1 MAQFT
6 GWENLYTELA
16 EKVNNNINQIEW
28 LDLWHNQVGFL
39 VEEHPFPTPAVFFSF
54 RMTSAENLGNKAQDA
69 NVQIDMYYFYE
80 TFLDTNDGAFN
91 QESALD
97 FLKVTTDLHK
107 LFHGTTGV
115 NYSEMTRV
123 GFAPVD
129 TGSAGNLYKIS
140 FSCKVIDETAVKQYD
155 HVVPGDLTITEGEN
169 PTPNEPSNDFI
180 IVP

>member
-1 MAQFT
+1 MANFT
-6 GWENLYTELA
+6 GWDSLYLELA
-16 EKVNNNINQIEW
+16 EKVNTNIPSIEW

-54 RMTSAENLGNKAQDA
+54 RMGNAENLGNNAQDA

-80 TFLDTNDGAFN
+80 TFLDTHNDAFN

-107 LFHGTTGV
+107 LFHGTTGKT
-115 NYSEMTRV
+115 YSEMTRI

-140 FSCKVIDETAVKQYD
+140 FSCKVIDETAVKNYD
-155 HVVPGDLTITEGEN
+155 TVIPGDVQITEGVD
-169 PTPNEPSNDFI
+169 PNTTDLDTVFI
-180 IVP
+180 IPD